1 MSTNN
6 GLYLLMFTL
15 VITTIMIIFR
25 TKKAIQ
31 VTKVN
36 VKKTIIFSAYFV
48 AISSFLVYNSFVI
61 DNVPVVYVIPY
72 LAVVVVASYCSY
84 RYSRRTLSF
93 VKLPN
98 SDDGNPA
105 VYVRGGLSIF
115 LLYVAALTIRIAIN
129 FLFIGSEKLYF
140 NNQQTILGNG
150 TATVIMPMVHTDP
163 ATTVLS
169 SYNYGLASYRWCG
182 FGFRKKCER
191 SKILLSREREKDV
204 LTLRLADLT
213 FMASFYEIKLRTYIS
228 QV

>member
-31 VTKVN
+31 GTKVN

-48 AISSFLVYNSFVI
+48 AISSFLVYNSFLVGG
-61 DNVPVVYVIPY
+61 VPVVYAVPY
-72 LAVVVVASYCSY
+72 FAVVVAAAYCSY
-84 RYSRRTLSF
+84 IYSKRTLSF
-93 VKLPN
+93 LKLP
-98 SDDGNPA
+98 SEDGTS
-105 VYVRGGLSIF
+105 VIYVKGGLSIF

-163 ATTVLS
+163 ATTVLALTITDLLLIVGA
-169 SYNYGLASYRWCG
+169 GLVLGRNASVLKYYYQE
-182 FGFRKKCER
+182 KER
-191 SKILLSREREKDV
+191 RMS
-204 LTLRLADLT
+204 
-213 FMASFYEIKLRTYIS
+213 
-228 QV
+228 

>member
-1 MSTNN
+1 
-6 GLYLLMFTL
+6 MFTL

-31 VTKVN
+31 GTKVN

-129 FLFIGSEKLYF
+129 FSLY
-140 NNQQTILGNG
+140 
-150 TATVIMPMVHTDP
+150 
-163 ATTVLS
+163 
-169 SYNYGLASYRWCG
+169 R
-182 FGFRKKCER
+182 FR
-191 SKILLSREREKDV
+191 
-204 LTLRLADLT
+204 
-213 FMASFYEIKLRTYIS
+213 EI
-228 QV
+228 VF

>member
-31 VTKVN
+31 GTKVN

-61 DNVPVVYVIPY
+61 DNDPVVYVIPY

-140 NNQQTILGNG
+140 NNQQIILGNG

-163 ATTVLS
+163 ATTVLALTITDLLLIVGA
-169 SYNYGLASYRWCG
+169 GLVLGRNASVLKYYYQE
-182 FGFRKKCER
+182 KER
-191 SKILLSREREKDV
+191 RMSWHYV
-204 LTLRLADLT
+204 
-213 FMASFYEIKLRTYIS
+213 
-228 QV
+228 

>member
-6 GLYLLMFTL
+6 GPYLLLFTL
-15 VITTIMIIFR
+15 VITTIIITFR
-25 TKKAIQ
+25 IKKAIQ
-31 VTKVN
+31 GTKVN

-48 AISSFLVYNSFVI
+48 AISSFLVYNSFLV

-72 LAVVVVASYCSY
+72 LADAVAASYCSY

-93 VKLPN
+93 VKIPN

-115 LLYVAALTIRIAIN
+115 LLYVAALTIRIATN

-150 TATVIMPMVHTDP
+150 TTTVIMPMVHTDP
-163 ATTVLS
+163 ATTVLALTITDLLLIVGAALVVGRNARILK
-169 SYNYGLASYRWCG
+169 YYYQE
-182 FGFRKKCER
+182 KER
-191 SKILLSREREKDV
+191 R
-204 LTLRLADLT
+204 
-213 FMASFYEIKLRTYIS
+213 MP
-228 QV
+228 

>member
-31 VTKVN
+31 GTKVN

-129 FLFIGSEKLYF
+129 FVFIGSEKLYF

-150 TATVIMPMVHTDP
+150 TATDIIPMVHIYA
-163 ATTVLS
+163 ATTVL
-169 SYNYGLASYRWCG
+169 
-182 FGFRKKCER
+182 
-191 SKILLSREREKDV
+191 V
-204 LTLRLADLT
+204 LTITDLLLIIGAGLVVGRN
-213 FMASFYEIKLRTYIS
+213 ASVLKYYYQDKERRMP
-228 QV
+228 

>member
-31 VTKVN
+31 GTKVN

-61 DNVPVVYVIPY
+61 DNVSVVYVIPY

-150 TATVIMPMVHTDP
+150 TATDIIPMVHIYA
-163 ATTVLS
+163 ATTVL
-169 SYNYGLASYRWCG
+169 
-182 FGFRKKCER
+182 
-191 SKILLSREREKDV
+191 V
-204 LTLRLADLT
+204 LTITDLLLIIGAGLVVGRN
-213 FMASFYEIKLRTYIS
+213 ASVLKYYYQEK
-228 QV
+228 

>member
-1 MSTNN
+1 
-6 GLYLLMFTL
+6 MFTL

-31 VTKVN
+31 GTKVN

-129 FLFIGSEKLYF
+129 FLFIGLEKLYF

-150 TATVIMPMVHTDP
+150 TATVIMSMVHTDP
-163 ATTVLS
+163 ATTVLALTITDLLLIVGA
-169 SYNYGLASYRWCG
+169 GLVLGRNASVLKYYYQE
-182 FGFRKKCER
+182 KKR
-191 SKILLSREREKDV
+191 RMS
-204 LTLRLADLT
+204 
-213 FMASFYEIKLRTYIS
+213 
-228 QV
+228 